1 MTSRDTAAAPPAAET
16 TIPARDPQAELLLR
30 HAARLAAHRA
40 FAPIA
45 SVQGVVRLPSTKNLE
60 STPS

>member
-1 MTSRDTAAAPPAAET
+1 MSCDPRPAAT
-16 TIPARDPQAELLLR
+16 TPAEATTPAPRCELLLR
-30 HAARLAAHRA
+30 HAARLAAPRA

-45 SVQGVVRLPSTKNLE
+45 SVQGVVRLPSTKNQE